1 MKKRQTISNSFNGGQ
16 VDENVGQKIT
26 ETEREAIR
34 NLYTRIKDEFLIDKI
49 ILFGSKAR
57 GDAEKYSDVDLL
69 VLTNTTKTRNDRER
83 LSDIAADINIDYG
96 VALSCLYFNL
106 SEWELGDGVNPFLKD
121 NIEKEG
127 IVLDVS

>member
-1 MKKRQTISNSFNGGQ
+1 MEKRQTISNSFNGGQ

-69 VLTNTTKTRNDRER
+69 VLTNKTKTRNDRER

-106 SEWELGDGVNPFLKD
+106 SEWELGDSVNPFLKD

>member
-106 SEWELGDGVNPFLKD
+106 SEWELGDSVIRF
-121 NIEKEG
+121 
-127 IVLDVS
+127 

>member
-69 VLTNTTKTRNDRER
+69 VLTNKTKTRNDRER

-106 SEWELGDGVNPFLKD
+106 SEWELGDSVNPFLKD

>member
-106 SEWELGDGVNPFLKD
+106 SEWELGDSVNPFLKD